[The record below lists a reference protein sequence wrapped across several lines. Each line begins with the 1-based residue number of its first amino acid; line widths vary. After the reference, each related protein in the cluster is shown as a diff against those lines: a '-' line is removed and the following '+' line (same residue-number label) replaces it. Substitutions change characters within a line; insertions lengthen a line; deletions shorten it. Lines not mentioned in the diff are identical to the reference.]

1 MQRGGYIVATTLD
14 AIRDALRPGQST
26 QDIDRIAEETVTKLG
41 ATASFKGLYGF
52 PASICISINDEI
64 VHGIPSPSRILEE
77 GDIVS
82 LDFGA
87 LYEGMHA
94 DSAVTLP
101 VGKVSDEARR
111 LLLCTEK
118 GLERGIA
125 QARAGRRL
133 GDISWAIQ
141 AYGEA
146 KGYGIVRQY
155 VGHCVGR
162 NLHEEPPV
170 PDFGP
175 PGRGVALRPG
185 MTPAIEPM
193 YNVGTEKHQVIGDK
207 WTVVTEDRRLSAHFE
222 HTIAITEGE
231 PLVVTKLP
239 QWRARAR
246 SLRGC
251 LSASTGRSVRTAR

>member
-1 MQRGGYIVATTLD
+1 VPIVIKSQRELELMQQGGRIVATVLG
-14 AIRDALRPGQST
+14 AIREKLRPGQNT
-26 QDIDRIAEETVTKLG
+26 AEIDQIAEQTVTRLG
-41 ATASFKGLYGF
+41 ARASFKGLYGF

-64 VHGIPSPSRILEE
+64 VHGIPSPERVLEE

-87 LYEGMHA
+87 FYEGLHA

-101 VGKVSDEARR
+101 VGKVSEEARR

-155 VGHCVGR
+155 VGHGVGR
-162 NLHEEPPV
+162 NLHEEPQV
-170 PDFGP
+170 PNFGP

-185 MTPAIEPM
+185 MTLAIEPM
-193 YNVGTEKHQVIGDK
+193 YNVGTEKTQVLGDK
-207 WTVVTEDRRLSAHFE
+207 WTVVTEDRKLSAHFE

-231 PLVVTKLP
+231 PLVLTKLP
-239 QWRARAR
+239 
-246 SLRGC
+246 
-251 LSASTGRSVRTAR
+251 

>member
-1 MQRGGYIVATTLD
+1 VPIVIKSQRELELMRQGGWIVATVLG
-14 AIRDALRPGQST
+14 AIREKLRPGQT
-26 QDIDRIAEETVTKLG
+26 TAEIDQIAEQTVGRLG
-41 ATASFKGLYGF
+41 ARASFKGLYGF
-52 PASICISINDEI
+52 PASICISVNDEI
-64 VHGIPSPSRILEE
+64 VHGIPSPDRVLQE

-87 LYEGMHA
+87 HYQGFHA

-101 VGKVSDEARR
+101 VGRVSEEARR

-155 VGHCVGR
+155 VGHGVGR
-162 NLHEEPPV
+162 NLHEEPQV
-170 PDFGP
+170 PNFGP

-185 MTPAIEPM
+185 MTLAVEPM
-193 YNVGTEKHQVIGDK
+193 YNLGTEKTEVLADK
-207 WTVVTEDRRLSAHFE
+207 WTVVTEDRKLSAHFE

-231 PLVVTKLP
+231 PLVLTKLP
-239 QWRARAR
+239 
-246 SLRGC
+246 
-251 LSASTGRSVRTAR
+251 

>member
-1 MQRGGYIVATTLD
+1 MPIVIKSQRELELMQEGGRIVATVLG
-14 AIRDALRPGQST
+14 AIREKLRPGQT
-26 QDIDRIAEETVTKLG
+26 TKEIDQIAEQTVAKLG

-64 VHGIPSPSRILEE
+64 VHGIPSPSRVLEE

-87 LYEGMHA
+87 FYEGLHA

-101 VGKVSDEARR
+101 VGKVSEEARR

-155 VGHCVGR
+155 VGHGVGR
-162 NLHEEPPV
+162 NLHEEPQV
-170 PDFGP
+170 PNFGP
-175 PGRGVALRPG
+175 PGRGVSLRPG
-185 MTPAIEPM
+185 MTLAIEPM
-193 YNVGTEKHQVIGDK
+193 YNVGTEKTQVLDDK
-207 WTVVTEDRRLSAHFE
+207 WTVVTEDRKLSAHFE

-231 PLVVTKLP
+231 PLVLTRL
-239 QWRARAR
+239 A
-246 SLRGC
+246 
-251 LSASTGRSVRTAR
+251 

>member
-1 MQRGGYIVATTLD
+1 MREGGRIVATVLA
-14 AIRDALRPGQST
+14 AIREKLRPGQT
-26 QDIDRIAEETVTKLG
+26 TEEIDQIAERTVGQLG

-52 PASICISINDEI
+52 PASICISVNDEI
-64 VHGIPSPSRILEE
+64 VHGIPSPKRVLAE

-87 LYEGMHA
+87 FYEGFHA

-101 VGKVSDEARR
+101 VGRVSDEARR

-125 QARAGRRL
+125 QARPGRRL

-155 VGHCVGR
+155 VGHGVGR
-162 NLHEEPPV
+162 NLHEEPQV
-170 PDFGP
+170 PNFGP

-185 MTPAIEPM
+185 MTLAIEPM
-193 YNVGTEKHQVIGDK
+193 YNVGTEKTQVLDDK
-207 WTVVTEDRRLSAHFE
+207 WTVVTEDRKLSAHFE

-231 PLVVTKLP
+231 PLVLTKL
-239 QWRARAR
+239 
-246 SLRGC
+246 
-251 LSASTGRSVRTAR
+251 T

>member
-1 MQRGGYIVATTLD
+1 VPIVLKSQRELELMQQGGRIVATVLG
-14 AIRDALRPGQST
+14 AIREKLRPGQT
-26 QDIDRIAEETVTKLG
+26 TAEIDQIAEQTVVSLG
-41 ATASFKGLYGF
+41 ARASFKGLYGF
-52 PASICISINDEI
+52 PASICISVNDEI
-64 VHGIPSPSRILEE
+64 VHGIPSPERVLEE

-87 LYEGMHA
+87 FHEGFHA

-101 VGKVSDEARR
+101 VGKVSEEARR

-141 AYGEA
+141 AYGES

-155 VGHCVGR
+155 VGHGVGR
-162 NLHEEPPV
+162 NLHEEPQV
-170 PDFGP
+170 PNFGP

-185 MTPAIEPM
+185 MTLAIEPM
-193 YNVGTEKHQVIGDK
+193 YNVGTERTQVLDDK
-207 WTVVTEDRRLSAHFE
+207 WTVVTEDRKLSAHFE

-231 PLVVTKLP
+231 PLVLTRL
-239 QWRARAR
+239 A
-246 SLRGC
+246 
-251 LSASTGRSVRTAR
+251 

>member
-1 MQRGGYIVATTLD
+1 VPIVIKSQRELELMQQGGRIVATVLE
-14 AIRDALRPGQST
+14 AIREKLRPGQT
-26 QDIDRIAEETVTKLG
+26 TAEIDQIAEGTVSKLG
-41 ATASFKGLYGF
+41 ARASFKGLYGF
-52 PASICISINDEI
+52 PASICISVNDEI
-64 VHGIPSPSRILEE
+64 VHGIPSPERVLEE

-87 LYEGMHA
+87 LHEGFHA

-101 VGKVSDEARR
+101 VGKVSEEARR

-155 VGHCVGR
+155 VGHGVGR
-162 NLHEEPPV
+162 NLHEEPQV
-170 PDFGP
+170 PNFGS
-175 PGRGVALRPG
+175 PGRGVALRSG
-185 MTPAIEPM
+185 MTLAIEPM
-193 YNVGTEKHQVIGDK
+193 YNVGTEKTQVLDDK
-207 WTVVTEDRRLSAHFE
+207 WTVVTEDRKLSAHFE
-222 HTIAITEGE
+222 HTVAITEGE
-231 PLVVTKLP
+231 PLVLTKL
-239 QWRARAR
+239 A
-246 SLRGC
+246 
-251 LSASTGRSVRTAR
+251 

>member
-1 MQRGGYIVATTLD
+1 VPIVLKSQRELELMQQGGRIVATVLA
-14 AIRDALRPGQST
+14 AIREKLRPGQT
-26 QDIDRIAEETVTKLG
+26 TAEIDQIAEQTVSRLG
-41 ATASFKGLYGF
+41 ARASFKGLYGF
-52 PASICISINDEI
+52 PASICISVNDEI
-64 VHGIPSPSRILEE
+64 VHGIPSPQRVLEE

-87 LYEGMHA
+87 FHEGFHA

-101 VGKVSDEARR
+101 VGKVSEEARR

-118 GLERGIA
+118 GLERGID

-155 VGHCVGR
+155 VGHGVGR
-162 NLHEEPPV
+162 NLHEEPQV
-170 PDFGP
+170 PNFGP

-185 MTPAIEPM
+185 MTLAIEPM
-193 YNVGTEKHQVIGDK
+193 YNVGTEKTQVLEDK
-207 WTVVTEDRRLSAHFE
+207 WTVVTEDRKLSAHFE

-231 PLVVTKLP
+231 PLVLTRL
-239 QWRARAR
+239 A
-246 SLRGC
+246 
-251 LSASTGRSVRTAR
+251 

>member
-1 MQRGGYIVATTLD
+1 MPIVIKSQRELELMQQGGRIVATVLD
-14 AIRDALRPGQST
+14 AIREKLRPGQT
-26 QDIDRIAEETVTKLG
+26 TREIDQIAEQTVARLG

-64 VHGIPSPSRILEE
+64 VHGIPSPSRVLEE

-87 LYEGMHA
+87 FYEGLHA

-101 VGKVSDEARR
+101 VGKVSEEARR

-125 QARAGRRL
+125 QARVGRRL

-155 VGHCVGR
+155 VGHGVGR
-162 NLHEEPPV
+162 NLHEEPQV
-170 PDFGP
+170 PNFGP
-175 PGRGVALRPG
+175 PGRGVSLRAG
-185 MTPAIEPM
+185 MTLAIEPM
-193 YNVGTEKHQVIGDK
+193 YNVGTEKTQVLDDK
-207 WTVVTEDRRLSAHFE
+207 WTVVTEDRKLSAHFE

-231 PLVVTKLP
+231 PLVLTKLP
-239 QWRARAR
+239 
-246 SLRGC
+246 
-251 LSASTGRSVRTAR
+251 

>member
-1 MQRGGYIVATTLD
+1 VPIVIKSQRELELMQRAGRIVATVLE
-14 AIRDALRPGQST
+14 AIREQLRPGQST
-26 QDIDRIAEETVTKLG
+26 AEIDRIAEQTVTGLG
-41 ATASFKGLYGF
+41 ARASFKGLYGF
-52 PASICISINDEI
+52 PASICISVNDEI
-64 VHGIPSPSRILEE
+64 VHGIPSPDRVLEE

-87 LYEGMHA
+87 FYQGFHA

-101 VGKVSDEARR
+101 VGKVSEEARR

-155 VGHCVGR
+155 VGHGVGR
-162 NLHEEPPV
+162 NLHEEPQV
-170 PDFGP
+170 PNFGP

-185 MTPAIEPM
+185 MTLAIEPM
-193 YNVGTEKHQVIGDK
+193 YNVGTEKTQVLEDK
-207 WTVVTEDRRLSAHFE
+207 WTVVTEDRKLSAHFE

-231 PLVVTKLP
+231 PLVLTRLP
-239 QWRARAR
+239 
-246 SLRGC
+246 
-251 LSASTGRSVRTAR
+251 

>member
-1 MQRGGYIVATTLD
+1 VPIVLKSQRELELMQQGGRIVATVLA
-14 AIRDALRPGQST
+14 AIREKLRPGQT
-26 QDIDRIAEETVTKLG
+26 TEEIDQIAEQTVTRLG

-52 PASICISINDEI
+52 PASICISLNDEI
-64 VHGIPSPSRILEE
+64 VHGIPSPRRVLEE

-87 LYEGMHA
+87 FYEGLHA

-101 VGKVSDEARR
+101 VGRVSEEARR

-125 QARAGRRL
+125 QARVGRRL

-155 VGHCVGR
+155 VGHGVGR
-162 NLHEEPPV
+162 NLHEEPQV
-170 PDFGP
+170 PNFGP
-175 PGRGVALRPG
+175 PGRGVALRAG
-185 MTPAIEPM
+185 MTLAIEPM
-193 YNVGTEKHQVIGDK
+193 YNVGTEKTRVLDDK
-207 WTVVTEDRRLSAHFE
+207 WTVVTEDRKLSAHFE

-231 PLVVTKLP
+231 PLVLTKLP
-239 QWRARAR
+239 
-246 SLRGC
+246 
-251 LSASTGRSVRTAR
+251 

>member
-1 MQRGGYIVATTLD
+1 MPIVIKSQRELELMQQGGRIVATVLG
-14 AIRDALRPGQST
+14 AIKEKLRPGQT
-26 QDIDRIAEETVTKLG
+26 TAEIDQIAERTVTSLG
-41 ATASFKGLYGF
+41 ARASFKGLYGF
-52 PASICISINDEI
+52 PASICISVNDEI
-64 VHGIPSPSRILEE
+64 VHGIPSPRRVLEE

-87 LYEGMHA
+87 LYEGLHA

-101 VGKVSDEARR
+101 VGKVSEEAKR
-111 LLLCTEK
+111 LLACTEK

-155 VGHCVGR
+155 VGHGVGR
-162 NLHEEPPV
+162 NLHEEPQV
-170 PDFGP
+170 PNFGP
-175 PGRGVALRPG
+175 PGRGVALRAG
-185 MTPAIEPM
+185 MTLAIEPM
-193 YNVGTEKHQVIGDK
+193 YNVGTEKTQVLADK
-207 WTVVTEDRRLSAHFE
+207 WTVVTEDRKLSAHFE

-231 PLVVTKLP
+231 PLVLTKLP
-239 QWRARAR
+239 
-246 SLRGC
+246 
-251 LSASTGRSVRTAR
+251 

>member
-1 MQRGGYIVATTLD
+1 VPIVIKSQRELELMQQGGRIVATVLG
-14 AIRDALRPGQST
+14 AIRDKLRPGQT
-26 QDIDRIAEETVTKLG
+26 TAEIDQIAEQTVSSLG
-41 ATASFKGLYGF
+41 ARASFKGLYGF
-52 PASICISINDEI
+52 PASICISVNDEI
-64 VHGIPSPSRILEE
+64 VHGIPSADRVLEE

-87 LYEGMHA
+87 FYEGFHA

-101 VGKVSDEARR
+101 VGKVSEEARR

-118 GLERGIA
+118 GLARGIA

-155 VGHCVGR
+155 VGHGVGR
-162 NLHEEPPV
+162 NLHEEPQV
-170 PDFGP
+170 PNFGP

-185 MTPAIEPM
+185 MTLAIEPM
-193 YNVGTEKHQVIGDK
+193 YNVGTEKTQVLADK
-207 WTVVTEDRRLSAHFE
+207 WTVVTEDRKLSAHFE
-222 HTIAITEGE
+222 HTVAITEGE
-231 PLVVTKLP
+231 PLVLTKLP
-239 QWRARAR
+239 
-246 SLRGC
+246 
-251 LSASTGRSVRTAR
+251 

>member
-1 MQRGGYIVATTLD
+1 MPIVIKSQRELELMRQGGRIVATVLG
-14 AIRDALRPGQST
+14 AIREKLRPGQT
-26 QDIDRIAEETVTKLG
+26 TAEIDQIAEQTVTRLG
-41 ATASFKGLYGF
+41 ARASFKGLYGF
-52 PASICISINDEI
+52 PASICISVNDEI
-64 VHGIPSPSRILEE
+64 VHGIPSPERLLQE

-87 LYEGMHA
+87 FYEGFHA
-94 DSAVTLP
+94 DAAVTLP
-101 VGKVSDEARR
+101 VGKVSEEARR

-155 VGHCVGR
+155 VGHGVGR
-162 NLHEEPPV
+162 DLHEEPQV
-170 PDFGP
+170 PNFGP

-185 MTPAIEPM
+185 MTLAIEPM
-193 YNVGTEKHQVIGDK
+193 YNVGTEKTQVLADK
-207 WTVVTEDRRLSAHFE
+207 WTVVTEDRKLSAHFE
-222 HTIAITEGE
+222 HTVAVTEGE
-231 PLVVTKLP
+231 PLVLTRLP
-239 QWRARAR
+239 
-246 SLRGC
+246 
-251 LSASTGRSVRTAR
+251 

>member
-1 MQRGGYIVATTLD
+1 MPIVIKSQRELELMQQGGRIVATVLD
-14 AIRDALRPGQST
+14 AIREKLRPGQT
-26 QDIDRIAEETVTKLG
+26 TAEIDQIAEQTVSQLG
-41 ATASFKGLYGF
+41 ARASFKGLYGF
-52 PASICISINDEI
+52 PASICISVNDEI
-64 VHGIPSPSRILEE
+64 VHGIPSPERVLQE

-87 LYEGMHA
+87 LYEGFHA

-101 VGKVSDEARR
+101 VGRVSEEARR

-125 QARAGRRL
+125 QARSGRRL

-155 VGHCVGR
+155 VGHGVGR
-162 NLHEEPPV
+162 NLHEEPQV
-170 PDFGP
+170 PNFGP

-185 MTPAIEPM
+185 MTLAIEPM
-193 YNVGTEKHQVIGDK
+193 YNVGTEKTEVLADK

-231 PLVVTKLP
+231 PLVLTKLP
-239 QWRARAR
+239 
-246 SLRGC
+246 
-251 LSASTGRSVRTAR
+251 